1 MRLIRIVLPLL
12 MLSLVVG
19 TQAQDPQQVVV
30 VNGKKCIIHTVA
42 ESDTFYSLA
51 KHYGVPLKQ
60 IIQVNGEESAE
71 KLALGAKIYI
81 PYNEKA
87 DKRSSKDKSVDVDE
101 APMSY
106 DGDFI
111 LHTVAEG
118 DTLYSIAKSYKIS
131 LDQLIADN
139 PTSEAHS
146 LMVGSTLLV
155 RTSMV
160 GYATIKDIDKEIK
173 LREREE
179 DEEGKTQKP
188 KYHVVAYG
196 DTLYSLARRY
206 KTSEEEIMALN
217 GLASSADLLN
227 GMTIMVRGIKG
238 DAKVEMPKME
248 ADVVESEVTIADADS
263 LLSENMGVELTSAL
277 EEDNKRL
284 IDSLESTHKVRI
296 PSFKHFVP
304 GDTLNVVVMIPM
316 RRDGKIVKAFVDL
329 YRGVLL
335 AFQDLRRDGY
345 AMNVSV
351 FDTERS
357 AIRLS
362 EIIESEE
369 VQNANLIIGPIYEDE
384 LSMVL
389 PVAERLNIP
398 VINPL
403 TDIDQTKVS
412 SPVLF
417 QMQADDKYKYD
428 KYAEIFDG
436 SYEINII
443 YGTTNDQEYIDE
455 IKAATKHLP
464 VNLYNVK
471 IAQEVTLHKRN
482 ADGSSGSSV
491 NLQSL
496 VQSARRKAIIVV
508 ADRDYDVGIILKSIG
523 EYTKNMPQGGANDCY
538 VIGSRKL
545 DRLTYVDREGF
556 FTSGIS
562 LISPYNAKRTDN
574 NAIKLLESRFLQTY
588 GILPTPYAC
597 RGYDATMM
605 FCTKMFTGLDKYILL
620 ERITPLGTTYQFKF
634 DNGMFV
640 NSEWVNIQY
649 MRDFTVTYK

>member
-1 MRLIRIVLPLL
+1 

-30 VNGKKCIIHTVA
+30 VNGKKCIIHTVG

-173 LREREE
+173 LCEREE
-179 DEEGKTQKP
+179 DEEGKAQKP

-263 LLSENMGVELTSAL
+263 LLSENMGVELTSSL

-436 SYEINII
+436 NYEINII

>member
-1 MRLIRIVLPLL
+1 

-71 KLALGAKIYI
+71 KLALGTKIYI

-179 DEEGKTQKP
+179 DEEGKAQKP

-263 LLSENMGVELTSAL
+263 LLSENMGVELNSAL

-471 IAQEVTLHKRN
+471 IAQEVTLHRRN

-597 RGYDATMM
+597 RGYDAAMM

>member
-1 MRLIRIVLPLL
+1 

-118 DTLYSIAKSYKIS
+118 DTLYSIAKNYKIS

>member
-1 MRLIRIVLPLL
+1 

-118 DTLYSIAKSYKIS
+118 DTLYSIAKNYKIS

-179 DEEGKTQKP
+179 DEEGKAQKP

-263 LLSENMGVELTSAL
+263 LLSENMGVELNSAL

-471 IAQEVTLHKRN
+471 IAQEVTLHRRN